1 MCWPHANRK
10 IKDHLKPI
18 TSINKTLSQ
27 QVLEDVETFQWIVT
41 PSSFEKDLK
50 SLENKYLKERESTEQ
65 VPAVQAAVVQVQE
78 VPGQEEVQGH
88 EVQVPA
94 VQEVV
99 QEDSRVTCTF
109 CHSKVSKKSLKGHER
124 TQKCTEVPLVPPC
137 TYTEERCRG
146 VCSLPSSHQEAC
158 CTWL

>member
-65 VPAVQAAVVQVQE
+65 VPAVQAPVVQVQE

-124 TQKCTEVPLVPPC
+124 TQKCCLSRPALTQKRGAEESAPRPPP
-137 TYTEERCRG
+137 TRRRVARG
-146 VCSLPSSHQEAC
+146 SK
-158 CTWL
+158 